1 MTRTDMGCSCVCS
14 MDYEGP
20 SVSSVKIVR
29 GRKAYRCCECGE
41 TIEKGERHESYAGC
55 WEGEWTTHRTCLGCK
70 AIRDDLCSCGFVFGQ
85 LREAVGEVLGM
96 DYVTGQFYTTGFWK
110 DRD

>member
-1 MTRTDMGCSCVCS
+1 MGCECSCS

-20 SVSSVKIVR
+20 SVHSVKVVKA
-29 GRKAYRCCECGE
+29 RKAHRCCECGE
-41 TIEKGERHESYAGC
+41 AIEKGERYERYSGC
-55 WEGEWTTHRTCLGCK
+55 WDGEWTDYKTCLGCR

-96 DYVTGQFYTTGFWK
+96 DYVTGRHYTTGFWK